1 MKIFFLSVDPFKLG
15 QLIAYFLIVETNN
28 KLGISVHL
36 NGFKKTFY
44 LCFRRVVL
52 HLSNKFTAHLKP
64 AFHCIS
70 KTYYSFSSFN
80 LNNSVLNL
88 KYYAFIVFFI
98 SYNTLAFAAYK
109 SKTSSSEAVTAS
121 KSNWKINNNL
131 RLNSNSLFES
141 RSNIS
146 YSILTYEITP
156 EYNFGNFEKNQSLYI
171 NQSFYKNWNRDYDL
185 NSDRQTSGYSN
196 TLLGWNMNYNK
207 NWNYNLGA
215 IWPTNPDSAVKET
228 MQLGL
233 TSGIAFNIY
242 NNTITKIGF
251 DFSYTK
257 FFHKFKTNNL
267 GDGNTSYKTSSGLK
281 LNYQWNQI
289 IGGIQGHLFNYWNY
303 DNDQKNFFSLD
314 TSVGF
319 LTKKYNLF
327 IGLNNGG
334 STLKPNGQDSNIG
347 LYDENQ
353 SEIYLSLHWDI

>member
-1 MKIFFLSVDPFKLG
+1 M
-15 QLIAYFLIVETNN
+15 
-28 KLGISVHL
+28 HL
-36 NGFKKTFY
+36 NGFKNTFS

-52 HLSNKFTAHLKP
+52 HLSNKFTACLKSV
-64 AFHCIS
+64 FHSIKRTYF
-70 KTYYSFSSFN
+70 KTRIFKLKN
-80 LNNSVLNL
+80 LVLNL
-88 KYYAFIVFFI
+88 FYYTILVFFI

-109 SKTSSSEAVTAS
+109 SKTSSSEVAAAS

-131 RLNSNSLFES
+131 RLNSNALFES
-141 RSNIS
+141 RSNLS
-146 YSILTYEITP
+146 YSILTYEISP
-156 EYNFGNFEKNQSLYI
+156 EYNFGYLEKNQSLYI

-207 NWNYNLGA
+207 NWNYSLGI

-233 TSGIAFNIY
+233 TSGAVFNIY
-242 NNTITKIGF
+242 NNTITKIGL

-267 GDGNTSYKTSSGLK
+267 GDGNTSYKATSGLK
-281 LNYQWNQI
+281 LSYQWNQI
-289 IGGIQGHLFNYWNY
+289 IGGIQGYLLNYWNY
-303 DNDQKNFFSLD
+303 ENDQKNFFSLD

-319 LTKKYNLF
+319 LTKKYNIF

-334 STLKPNGQDSNIG
+334 STLKPNGHDSNIAF
-347 LYDENQ
+347 YDENQ